1 MSSHLNKTILCIC
14 VWNLIYIEGFICN
27 TPNIQVL
34 IYNVSPFLK
43 TKLQTILYKL
53 SYNTFKYN

>member
-14 VWNLIYIEGFICN
+14 VWNLIYIDGFICN

-43 TKLQTILYKL
+43 TKLQTI
-53 SYNTFKYN
+53 TV